1 MEYLDYKCLEYFL
14 ITEEYIVTESVI
26 GLASFLRDN
35 KNYFDMI
42 ARHLPDMLR
51 LANSIINLKGSQLS
65 ENDIEESKNI
75 LESCKSDMENCYK
88 NNKLAKA
95 TGALKG
101 STDESVKRQIIE
113 QIDKNSSKLTK
124 RNKAKEVADKL
135 QKACDSIDKDKINSE
150 YNDTNSINDTDKL
163 LSYFLLVASDFIK
176 LINDILKLIKRY
188 KE

>member
-1 MEYLDYKCLEYFL
+1 MN
-14 ITEEYIVTESVI
+14 
-26 GLASFLRDN
+26 R
-35 KNYFDMI
+35 
-42 ARHLPDMLR
+42 
-51 LANSIINLKGSQLS
+51 
-65 ENDIEESKNI
+65 
-75 LESCKSDMENCYK
+75 
-88 NNKLAKA
+88 
-95 TGALKG
+95 
-101 STDESVKRQIIE
+101 
-113 QIDKNSSKLTK
+113 LTK

>member
-88 NNKLAKA
+88 NNKNMYR
-95 TGALKG
+95 
-101 STDESVKRQIIE
+101 DE
-113 QIDKNSSKLTK
+113 
-124 RNKAKEVADKL
+124 
-135 QKACDSIDKDKINSE
+135 
-150 YNDTNSINDTDKL
+150 Y
-163 LSYFLLVASDFIK
+163 
-176 LINDILKLIKRY
+176 
-188 KE
+188 